1 MARLRPAR
9 MCRADAAVS
18 VAAWCTAVTVLA
30 VTSVTACRSS
40 GPATATAVSAA
51 PADPVAACGKP
62 STSFARFWAMTAE
75 PVPGLYQ
82 GTVRVGSAR
91 VPGMSMYVSGGSPGT
106 GTLCVS
112 ARAGSH
118 DPIQSTTA
126 PRAGA
131 IAYIGAVRNGDAGSI
146 PYFAT
151 RPGVARVTTTIEGRV
166 SPYRLHEAGVVQL
179 QPLGNGWHAVGTGFG
194 IHPPRLQPRLRCP
207 EPSGQSV
214 H

>member
-1 MARLRPAR
+1 M
-9 MCRADAAVS
+9 
-18 VAAWCTAVTVLA
+18 
-30 VTSVTACRSS
+30 
-40 GPATATAVSAA
+40 
-51 PADPVAACGKP
+51 AACGKP
-62 STSFARFWAMTAE
+62 SSSFARFWAMTAE

-91 VPGMSMYVSGGSPGT
+91 VPGMAMYVSGGSPGT
-106 GTLCVS
+106 GTFCVS

-166 SPYRLHEAGVVQL
+166 SPYRLHEAGDVAAAA
-179 QPLGNGWHAVGTGFG
+179 PGK
-194 IHPPRLQPRLRCP
+194 RLARGR
-207 EPSGQSV
+207 
-214 H
+214 HRIRH